1 MPVRDLSVVPA
12 PIPPCRGLHLVPANS
27 ARTAASE
34 THASNLLYR
43 ASTIAAALYFIATS
57 F

>member
-12 PIPPCRGLHLVPANS
+12 PLQPCHGLHLVPDNS
-27 ARTAASE
+27 TRTAASE

-43 ASTIAAALYFIATS
+43 ASAIAAALYLIATS

>member
-12 PIPPCRGLHLVPANS
+12 PLPPCHGLHLVPVNS
-27 ARTAASE
+27 TRTAASE
-34 THASNLLYR
+34 AHAANLLYR
-43 ASTIAAALYFIATS
+43 ASTIAAALYLIATS